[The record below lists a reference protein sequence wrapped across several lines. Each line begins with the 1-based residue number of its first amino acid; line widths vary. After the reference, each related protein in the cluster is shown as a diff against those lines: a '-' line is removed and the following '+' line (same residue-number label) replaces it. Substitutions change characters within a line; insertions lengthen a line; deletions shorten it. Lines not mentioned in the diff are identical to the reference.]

1 MNRGSGE
8 AQEGGKG
15 AKASFLRPRYLT
27 AKTCVYLGVAEE
39 KDGGGVFQ
47 AGLHHHLLQVL
58 PPLHR
63 PVVLRQL
70 HLETLKLRPA
80 SQTLTPWHSGA
91 AQPRRHSANSLSRG
105 TLDLESI
112 NCNDSIG
119 REGES
124 EAKLTASVL
133 CSSNSDT
140 CTVHPYHCL
149 FVSYPS
155 LLLEKGVCTEHLCTT
170 TELFF

>member
-1 MNRGSGE
+1 MSRR
-8 AQEGGKG
+8 
-15 AKASFLRPRYLT
+15 AKASFLRPRYLA

-63 PVVLRQL
+63 AVVLRQL

-80 SQTLTPWHSGA
+80 SQILTPWHSGA

-112 NCNDSIG
+112 DCNDSIG
-119 REGES
+119 RVGES
-124 EAKLTASVL
+124 KTKLTASVV
-133 CSSNSDT
+133 SSSSSDT
-140 CTVHPYHCL
+140 CTVHPCQRCKY
-149 FVSYPS
+149 
-155 LLLEKGVCTEHLCTT
+155 TT
-170 TELFF
+170 SEDSQKNAL